1 MYLPN
6 LFMVASLE
14 ALERRI
20 KELERDTEDLQTEV
34 RVLRE
39 REGDLL
45 AILSNT
51 PAPIYLKDAAF
62 KYIRVNRRY
71 EALAH
76 VTSDALSGL
85 TDYDIFPKAVA
96 DLFRQQDEEVI
107 RAGRPREFEETI
119 PLPDGEFTF
128 ITVKFPV
135 FDEGGKLRAVG
146 GFCADITARKKTEKE
161 REELLERLRASMKE
175 VATLRKILPICA
187 CCRQIRDEQ
196 GGWSELE
203 TYLLSNAEL
212 EFSHSVCPDCARK
225 LYGEERW
232 FVERKP

>member
-1 MYLPN
+1 M
-6 LFMVASLE
+6 AESLE

-20 KELERDTEDLQTEV
+20 KELELVNEDLQREAQQ
-34 RVLRE
+34 LRA

-51 PAPIYLKDAAF
+51 PAPIYLKDGEF

-71 EALAH
+71 EELAH
-76 VTSDALSGL
+76 VTSDALAGV
-85 TDYDIFPKAVA
+85 TDYDIFPKDVA

-107 RAGRPREFEETI
+107 RAGRPMEFEETI

-135 FDEGGKLRAVG
+135 FDEEGRLRAVG

-161 REELLERLRASMKE
+161 REELLERLRTTMNE
-175 VATLRKILPICA
+175 VATLRKILPICS

-212 EFSHSVCPDCARK
+212 EFSHGVCPDCARK
-225 LYGEERW
+225 LYGEEQW
-232 FVERKP
+232 FSGRKP